1 MGTATEHYKIGGYLD
16 RRSFWLS
23 NTPSAA
29 QLEMPYVCTEAG
41 ALYGERNFVTE
52 RDSKDSYLLFYT
64 FGGTGFVRQ
73 GRRTTTVGHGQM
85 LLLDCRTPQPYGTD
99 PKSDH
104 WYHLWAHVQG
114 AGAEAT
120 ARRLGVPAL
129 TAISVPRSRV
139 QPHWDTILERLEHDS
154 VMDNELVGLAVHGLL
169 SSMLIARSRDEVPSD
184 SPVVLAQNYAHRE
197 HVDELAFAALGEVEQ
212 LMPDAR
218 RSQKPIEL
226 ERILANEVLFARH
239 QEERRKGR
247 SHKQARVQQI
257 RLVWLARILLA
268 ADHIVTGQTMRAY
281 LTSERI
287 KTAQHLLTADERS
300 IAQIAARLR
309 FCDQSYFTQVFRRQT
324 GLTPRQYRNANRR

>member
-23 NTPSAA
+23 NTPSAT

-41 ALYGERNFVTE
+41 ALYGERSFVTE

-73 GRRTTTVGHGQM
+73 GKRTAIVRHGQM
-85 LLLDCRTPQPYGTD
+85 LLLDCRTPQSYGTD

-129 TAISVPRSRV
+129 AAVSVPRSRV
-139 QPHWDTILERLEHDS
+139 QPYWDTVLERLEHDS
-154 VMDNELVGLAVHGLL
+154 VIDNELVGIAIHGLL

-184 SPVVLAQNYAHRE
+184 SPVVLAQNYVAQH
-197 HVDELAFAALGEVEQ
+197 FA
-212 LMPDAR
+212 
-218 RSQKPIEL
+218 
-226 ERILANEVLFARH
+226 ERITVEDIARAAAVSTSYLTRLFRQQMETSPHDYLLRYRINHAKRLLM
-239 QEERRKGR
+239 ETDLSIGAIA
-247 SHKQARVQQI
+247 KQVGFSSESNFSYRFSKMCG
-257 RLVWLARILLA
+257 
-268 ADHIVTGQTMRAY
+268 TTPRAY
-281 LTSERI
+281 RN
-287 KTAQHLLTADERS
+287 
-300 IAQIAARLR
+300 LR
-309 FCDQSYFTQVFRRQT
+309 E
-324 GLTPRQYRNANRR
+324 G